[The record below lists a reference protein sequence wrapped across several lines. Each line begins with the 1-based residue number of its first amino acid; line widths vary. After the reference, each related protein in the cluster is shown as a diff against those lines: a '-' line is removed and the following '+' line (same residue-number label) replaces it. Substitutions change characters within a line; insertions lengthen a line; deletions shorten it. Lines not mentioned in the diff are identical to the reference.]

1 MLETWTECHYKRWV
15 NLFECCERNPLYLF
29 VISFRFLFYRYSID
43 YDVTAFVNGETP
55 PFDDVLDDFQNVI
68 LANFDVK
75 EENMKVTSRSVG
87 FKLDDIDFDLLP
99 ATNLANRD
107 VEGLCFLVE
116 FISKIEN
123 TQDSFWLTRNAKNIM

>member
-1 MLETWTECHYKRWV
+1 M
-15 NLFECCERNPLYLF
+15 
-29 VISFRFLFYRYSID
+29 FYRYSID

-55 PFDDVLDDFQNVI
+55 PFDDVLVDFENVI

-99 ATNLANRD
+99 ATNLANSD

-123 TQDSFWLTRNAKNIM
+123 TQDRF

>member
-1 MLETWTECHYKRWV
+1 MIQSI
-15 NLFECCERNPLYLF
+15 CCF
-29 VISFRFLFYRYSID
+29 FLNRYSID

-75 EENMKVTSRSVG
+75 EENMKVTARSVG
-87 FKLDDIDFDLLP
+87 FVLDDIDFDLLP

-107 VEGLCFLVE
+107 VEGLYFLVE
-116 FISKIEN
+116 LMSKIGNAQEN
-123 TQDSFWLTRNAKNIM
+123 SLTQKERQKHYVVKTINKNAFQ